1 MLLDNMT
8 VLSTPFF
15 DDMPRAFLLDN
26 DNLSDSTA
34 LFGPYAQ
41 IIWNFADKH
50 QMQLAWN
57 RDLIEINSE
66 ILQRIDCGEYN
77 LSMNGATIVKPI
89 PPNVQFSYPLYWTK
103 SCIMIPLEDE
113 LPKYWYIIWPFGRYI
128 YMCILFG
135 IIYVAILM
143 KYVEYPTN
151 EHRPTRSITRN
162 ILYSSA
168 ILMYGSNMNVRLK
181 NAQVRVLIF
190 YALLFVLG
198 FILAAY
204 HSPYLTG
211 YNMKPIF
218 MPPINTIEGLTEAN
232 IKLNRSYAYVIT
244 EYQWK
249 FFNRQQRV
257 LIQPY
262 FHLSNICFG
271 TVFKAIPVQR
281 DAVWYD
287 ALNLFILITQESGLW
302 EQWEERAFFA
312 AVSAKYAEI
321 FTDTYPLEAL
331 NLRYFLIAW
340 IVLGSGLLLSCFAFA
355 LEYYSKKRNSVKE
368 ETSYNRFLYT

>member
-232 IKLNRSYAYVIT
+232 IK
-244 EYQWK
+244 
-249 FFNRQQRV
+249 V
-257 LIQPY
+257 LISLSDYTDIKQSY
-262 FHLSNICFG
+262 VEHILALTHLLP
-271 TVFKAIPVQR
+271 IPVQR